1 MTLIFVRLA
10 IDCWLNSLFLKQ
22 RL

>member
-10 IDCWLNSLFLKQ
+10 IDCWLNSLFLKK